1 MKTSKQ
7 YRLTARE
14 LTHGKIFKL
23 FLIGLVFGVI
33 LGALSFAGPII
44 LGYVSFG
51 MTLTYIAI
59 INEQEPLLD
68 QVLLAGV
75 KEQPVKALILGIVQ
89 PLFISLWSLLF
100 IIPGIIKSYSYAL
113 STYILI
119 KEPTIESMDA
129 ITKSRQLMNGYK
141 WKLFA
146 LDLSYLGW
154 YVLPLFTFGIL
165 SIWINEWHQNA
176 RILGWYVL
184 SLFTFGILT
193 IWISAWHQTA
203 RTLFFRDVY
212 QVEKGK

>member
-1 MKTSKQ
+1 MKTSRQ
-7 YRLTARE
+7 YRQSARE
-14 LTHGKIFKL
+14 LTHGKILTL
-23 FLIGLVFGVI
+23 FLISLVFSVI
-33 LGALSFAGPII
+33 VGALSFAGPII

-51 MTLTYIAI
+51 MTVTYIAI

-89 PLFISLWSLLF
+89 SLFISLWSLLF

-146 LDLSYLGW
+146 LDFSY
-154 YVLPLFTFGIL
+154 V
-165 SIWINEWHQNA
+165 
-176 RILGWYVL
+176 GWYVL
-184 SLFTFGILT
+184 SVFTFGILT

-212 QVEKGK
+212 LVDKAK